1 MQLVLD
7 PCKYGLKANHDDH
20 NVGVTK
26 QKIKLA
32 DRHVRIKSLYIFL
45 PTLAKLQRDINQ
57 ICVVCVR
64 KPQRNSTR
72 LPYVMLRLRCSAVR
86 NGKHIQPFAK
96 L

>member
-32 DRHVRIKSLYIFL
+32 DRHVRIKSLYIF
-45 PTLAKLQRDINQ
+45 
-57 ICVVCVR
+57 
-64 KPQRNSTR
+64 
-72 LPYVMLRLRCSAVR
+72 
-86 NGKHIQPFAK
+86 
-96 L
+96 